1 MSFIWES
8 VPKENINEKI
18 VNDYKTFVFNNLEKD
33 NPIIPTI
40 QVVARYG
47 ERDSE
52 IKEAVI
58 KEVLDNPK
66 LSVKFLGDMYHDDGI
81 EEIIN
86 FFKNDI
92 SALTSIYM
100 SAIEISCEIDYNGKL
115 LQRYLSNSIQFG
127 MNMWIGLSLKTI
139 CVEMN
144 IKSLN

>member
-1 MSFIWES
+1 MFDKKNVWMSFIWES

-66 LSVKFLGDMYHDDGI
+66 LSVKF
-81 EEIIN
+81 
-86 FFKNDI
+86 
-92 SALTSIYM
+92 
-100 SAIEISCEIDYNGKL
+100 
-115 LQRYLSNSIQFG
+115 
-127 MNMWIGLSLKTI
+127 
-139 CVEMN
+139 
-144 IKSLN
+144 